1 LVPAI
6 TSYNVLC
13 CDALHLLEAFILSG
27 YVGRKESTHTIT
39 PIGIATNPLS
49 RAVSSVSLRGSGG
62 RGSEEKRR
70 GVEGVK
76 GCRKKT
82 RRAEI
87 KKRGEE
93 RKSGLAANG
102 GRAEV
107 PIFDEE
113 RNNTHF
119 DR

>member
-1 LVPAI
+1 
-6 TSYNVLC
+6 
-13 CDALHLLEAFILSG
+13 
-27 YVGRKESTHTIT
+27 
-39 PIGIATNPLS
+39 
-49 RAVSSVSLRGSGG
+49 
-62 RGSEEKRR
+62 
-70 GVEGVK
+70 VK

-119 DR
+119 NR